1 MPQVNGQVER
11 YNTILVQMLSHYVQE
26 KPTKWLDYLSSVTF
40 AYNNTVHDTTRF
52 KPSYLF
58 LGYEPLM
65 MSDTFLVVSNTERNV
80 LEKIII

>member
-1 MPQVNGQVER
+1 
-11 YNTILVQMLSHYVQE
+11 MLLNYAQY
-26 KPTKWLDYLSSVTF
+26 KQKKWLDYLSSVTF
-40 AYNNTVHDTTRF
+40 AYNNSVYDTTCF

-80 LEKIII
+80 LEKIKILETVRQTVPEIK

>member
-1 MPQVNGQVER
+1 MPQVNGQVES
-11 YNTILVQMLSHYVQE
+11 YNTILVQMLSNYVQY

-52 KPSYLF
+52 KPSCLF
-58 LGYEPLM
+58 LGYEPSM

-80 LEKIII
+80 LD